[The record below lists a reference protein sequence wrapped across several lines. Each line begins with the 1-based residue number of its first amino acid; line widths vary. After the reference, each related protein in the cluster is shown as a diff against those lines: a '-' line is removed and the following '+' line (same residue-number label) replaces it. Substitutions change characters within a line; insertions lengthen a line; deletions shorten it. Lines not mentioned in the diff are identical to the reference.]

1 MTEATRGDD
10 PAGVEWGEVE
20 ALWAGFE
27 RALSE
32 QLARMV
38 DPDEADLLILE
49 VPGFDDDVPG
59 TAPYVQFAVGD
70 AGEALH
76 TEVSGNAYLERP
88 FMLDDASCARMR
100 AAGWSGADADEKN
113 WFRDDPVP
121 QAAAVSRSV
130 VEALRAQFGVAH
142 PELLTYRA
150 WGPAAESAARL
161 GLCASTSVPIDT
173 VDQRGASAEAFPDA
187 AVHEPESRDDLLALV
202 GAVLRHKFE
211 TVTIDDDGDFV
222 VVHLG
227 QPVFVSA
234 LADQPAV
241 QIFTRVVHG
250 VRSRRGA
257 AVEIGLLNRDH
268 PWVKWSLRDRSVW
281 QSVMVPAMPFADFHL
296 ELMLD
301 IFWAAMS
308 ETRDDLALRTGGE
321 VA

>member
-1 MTEATRGDD
+1 MR
-10 PAGVEWGEVE
+10 PHAGRRVV
-20 ALWAGFE
+20 
-27 RALSE
+27 
-32 QLARMV
+32 
-38 DPDEADLLILE
+38 
-49 VPGFDDDVPG
+49 
-59 TAPYVQFAVGD
+59 
-70 AGEALH
+70 
-76 TEVSGNAYLERP
+76 
-88 FMLDDASCARMR
+88 
-100 AAGWSGADADEKN
+100 GADADEKN